1 MLNSIRKNKMIRQLL
16 RCFRSWIKNKKYG
29 LGHLSSTNDIQNPM
43 DISRDFRMG
52 EYGFIGRGAWICPNV
67 IFGNY
72 VMLAPECAILG
83 GDHKVDLPGKPIIF
97 SGRPAVLQTTVGDD
111 VWLGYRATIMAGV
124 TIGNGA
130 IIAAGSLV
138 TKDVVAYSIVGGIPA
153 KMIGM
158 RFDND
163 AIALH
168 EKMLSKPVFAGEYP
182 TPKKHG

>member
-1 MLNSIRKNKMIRQLL
+1 
-16 RCFRSWIKNKKYG
+16 
-29 LGHLSSTNDIQNPM
+29 
-43 DISRDFRMG
+43 
-52 EYGFIGRGAWICPNV
+52 
-67 IFGNY
+67 
-72 VMLAPECAILG
+72 
-83 GDHKVDLPGKPIIF
+83 
-97 SGRPAVLQTTVGDD
+97 
-111 VWLGYRATIMAGV
+111 MAGV

-153 KMIGM
+153 KMISM